1 MANEFTAQ
9 VFQNEYLPSG
19 TGEVHAIMTVT
30 AKEATRPATQGRLFG
45 IICDCSGSM
54 EGQKIIAAR
63 GAIMRLV
70 QMLPPDCGFF
80 IIAGSDMARL
90 VYPLSLAT
98 DEHKRRAT
106 AAVKDIK
113 AVGGTLISLWLR
125 ETLRQFQSAAGTLKQ
140 ALLLTD
146 GQNEKDNAPYLEK
159 ALAECEGMF
168 QCDCRGVGTDWEV
181 GQLRAIASKLMGTT
195 DIIPTPDHMEE
206 DFRAILTKAM
216 AKSVSDVFVRLWT
229 PQGARIKFLKQ
240 VSPEIVDL
248 TGKARQ
254 PKPQV
259 YEFPTGTWGQGESR
273 DFHFCI
279 EVPPGS
285 VGDEVLAGRASLVCS
300 MNGAE
305 NKFTEGRILAIWT
318 DDEAKS
324 TKINNVVAHYTGQAD
339 LAKSIQEGLEAR
351 NQGDAE
357 RATVLLGKAVR
368 IAHES
373 GNEGTAKLLRNI
385 VDVHDAATGT
395 VRLKRG
401 VSKEAEMMLDTR
413 STKTARIARTS

>member
-19 TGEVHAIMTVT
+19 SGEVHAIMTVT

-63 GAIMRLV
+63 GAMMRLV

-80 IIAGSDMARL
+80 IIAGSDTARI

-98 DEHKRRAT
+98 DEHKKRAM
-106 AAVKDIK
+106 AAIKDIR
-113 AVGGTLISLWLR
+113 AVGGTLMSLWLR
-125 ETLRQFQSAAGTLKQ
+125 ETLRQFQGAAGALKQ

-146 GQNEKDNAPYLEK
+146 GQNEKDNAPYLET
-159 ALAECEGMF
+159 ALKECEGVF

-181 GQLRAIASKLMGTT
+181 GQLRAIAGKLMGTT
-195 DIIPTPDHMEE
+195 DIIPTPDHMEA
-206 DFRAILTKAM
+206 DFRAILAKAM
-216 AKSVSDVFVRLWT
+216 SKSVSDVFVRLWT

-240 VSPEIVDL
+240 VSPEILDL

-259 YEFPTGTWGQGESR
+259 QEFPTGAWGQDESR

-279 EVPPGS
+279 AVPPGN
-285 VGDEVLAGRASLVCS
+285 VGDEVLAGRASLVCNI
-300 MNGAE
+300 NGTE
-305 NKFTEGRILAIWT
+305 NKFAEGRILAIWT

-324 TKINNVVAHYTGQAD
+324 TKINKVVAHYTGQAD
-339 LAKSIQEGLEAR
+339 LAQSIQEGLEAR
-351 NQGDAE
+351 NQGNDE

-385 VDVHDAATGT
+385 VEVDDAATGT
-395 VRLKRG
+395 VRLKRS